1 MDDEVARDIVVKM
14 FAIDNKDDVGTGETI
29 TQDGLRSLL
38 MCAYHISMDHYSE
51 GPQMCLAIGK
61 TLKAVVDGC
70 FHTKT
75 QLSIQY
81 VSHWLGANCPRL
93 ILPIHRYA
101 VHSLATSYRVLE
113 SDGPPLA
120 TGKCLFFIIINKNFR
135 YVICVSCIGLREKDE
150 IEEGKL

>member
-1 MDDEVARDIVVKM
+1 M
-14 FAIDNKDDVGTGETI
+14 FAAENKDNVAEMISPDSM
-29 TQDGLRSLL
+29 RSML

-75 QLSIQY
+75 QLSVQF
-81 VSHWLGANCPRL
+81 VSHWLGTNCPRL
-93 ILPIHRYA
+93 LLPIHRYA
-101 VHSLATSYRVLE
+101 VHCLATSYRVLE

-120 TGKCLFFIIINKNFR
+120 TGKKKESSFLTSR
-135 YVICVSCIGLREKDE
+135 DY
-150 IEEGKL
+150 

>member
-1 MDDEVARDIVVKM
+1 MKM
-14 FAIDNKDDVGTGETI
+14 FAMDNKEEGTGEMI
-29 TQDGLRSLL
+29 SPDALRSLL

-51 GPQMCLAIGK
+51 GPQMCLAIGR

-70 FHTKT
+70 FHTKS

-81 VSHWLGANCPRL
+81 VSHWLGTNCPRL

-120 TGKCLFFIIINKNFR
+120 SGECF
-135 YVICVSCIGLREKDE
+135 VSFQN
-150 IEEGKL
+150 

>member
-1 MDDEVARDIVVKM
+1 M
-14 FAIDNKDDVGTGETI
+14 FAADPNDSTGDTM
-29 TQDGLRSLL
+29 TPDAMRSML

-81 VSHWLGANCPRL
+81 VSHWLGTNCPRL
-93 ILPIHRYA
+93 LLPLHRYA
-101 VHSLATSYRVLE
+101 VHCLATSYRVLE

-120 TGKCLFFIIINKNFR
+120 TGEQSRTNKKYRSCVLSILFFVIYFKNFITDDSTR
-135 YVICVSCIGLREKDE
+135 LIH
-150 IEEGKL
+150 

>member
-1 MDDEVARDIVVKM
+1 MDDEVARDVVVKM
-14 FAIDNKDDVGTGETI
+14 FAMDNNKEETTGDMI
-29 TQDGLRSLL
+29 SQDELRALL

-75 QLSIQY
+75 QLSVQF
-81 VSHWLGANCPRL
+81 VSHWLGTNCPRL

-101 VHSLATSYRVLE
+101 VHCLATSYRMLE
-113 SDGPPLA
+113 NDGPPLA
-120 TGKCLFFIIINKNFR
+120 TGEHFVLIFKCNFP
-135 YVICVSCIGLREKDE
+135 
-150 IEEGKL
+150 